1 MPAPGREA
9 ASWLSALGGVWG
21 KREERLAGLMVVRE
35 GEQRKE
41 AVVGGEQPWRT
52 ERVRKAAVGRGD
64 ALRHPAA
71 QGGVGGAG

>member
-1 MPAPGREA
+1 
-9 ASWLSALGGVWG
+9 
-21 KREERLAGLMVVRE
+21 MVVRE

-52 ERVRKAAVGRGD
+52 ERVRQAAVGRGD
-64 ALRHPAA
+64 ALRRPAA